1 MWRGCSSTTAVRS
14 SPTTESKE
22 LEMTQRDV
30 TPVTAAA
37 DDDQELRQIA
47 EEAGSANESADGV
60 VEAGTTHLTPPN
72 RTGVDERV

>member
-1 MWRGCSSTTAVRS
+1 
-14 SPTTESKE
+14 
-22 LEMTQRDV
+22 MTQRDV